1 MLLATACLERWVG
14 AADQRTDG
22 SIAMEFVEDVCT
34 RVNGLR
40 NTTEELVW
48 MKVEDTYSNEIK
60 RWGQR

>member
-1 MLLATACLERWVG
+1 MQSRYS
-14 AADQRTDG
+14 DG